1 MRNLFC
7 EPLPAGAGEFR
18 LGISGRAYTAPLA
31 FMEQTS
37 GGKPLAECAPQPT
50 HRGNEFFNLGA
61 PATAEGSE
69 WQSRKRVGHSFQTR
83 DARSPDNFPPDYFR
97 HGSARFGLS
106 QVKNLCPA
114 TISRKAA

>member
-1 MRNLFC
+1 VSSFTLSVMRNLFC
-7 EPLPAGAGEFR
+7 VPLPVGAGEFR

-83 DARSPDNFPPDYFR
+83 DARSR
-97 HGSARFGLS
+97 ITSL
-106 QVKNLCPA
+106 L
-114 TISRKAA
+114 TISGTEAPGSGYRK